1 MKGLTCWLACVLGL
15 QAGVA
20 GADARASVI
29 WQGTLGTQRIVV
41 EQSSDMAEESDCGGR
56 YFYERHRRDIRLEGK
71 PGPQG
76 ACTMQEWP
84 SRSEQRAVKPEWRM
98 RLPSDGRWQGE

>member
-20 GADARASVI
+20 GADARAPVI

-71 PGPQG
+71 GWAVLPWSVVDAHPG
-76 ACTMQEWP
+76 E
-84 SRSEQRAVKPEWRM
+84 V
-98 RLPSDGRWQGE
+98 RLH